1 MARRPRSQY
10 CDPAGPLRDENSN
23 DLMKFLTHSE
33 ARRQFAH
40 QGLHLGLAVCKLA
53 ARLIPCLVIQLA
65 LAWDEKTA
73 FMAVFSCAKDLSH
86 R

>member
-1 MARRPRSQY
+1 
-10 CDPAGPLRDENSN
+10 
-23 DLMKFLTHSE
+23 MKSLTNSE
-33 ARRQFAH
+33 AQWECLGH
-40 QGLHLGLAVCKLA
+40 GLHLCLAVCKLA

-73 FMAVFSCAKDLSH
+73 FTAVFSCAKDLSH